1 MKDTVYSPSMRKNLI
16 SISRLESIGFKVLF
30 GDGKV
35 KILMNGN
42 LVQSGNRFDGLYY
55 IEDFMDIRGMDC
67 MVTEQNSV
75 VRNIDGNNNCSESYL
90 WHLRLCHISKNRIK
104 RLISSGIL
112 NFKWEDYG
120 ICEACVVGKMT
131 RAPFPKASRSTEP
144 LAIVHSDISGEM
156 SVPTF
161 GQKVYFITF
170 IDDFSRYGYVYLIKH
185 KSKGFD
191 MFKVFKA
198 EVENQLNKKIK
209 VLRTDRGGEYTSG
222 ILDDFCK
229 ENGIIHH
236 YTLPY
241 TPQQNGVAERR
252 NRTLMDMVRS
262 MMAYSNLPLSFWGE
276 ALHTGVYLLIHS
288 PSKYVS
294 STPYELWKGRKP
306 TLLKLSS
313 VGMQCTY

>member
-1 MKDTVYSPSMRKNLI
+1 M
-16 SISRLESIGFKVLF
+16 
-30 GDGKV
+30 
-35 KILMNGN
+35 
-42 LVQSGNRFDGLYY
+42 
-55 IEDFMDIRGMDC
+55 
-67 MVTEQNSV
+67 
-75 VRNIDGNNNCSESYL
+75 RNIDGNNNCSESYL
-90 WHLRLCHISKNRIK
+90 WHLCLGHISKNRIK

-144 LAIVHSDISGEM
+144 LAIVHSDICGEM

-209 VLRTDRGGEYTSG
+209 VLRTDRGGEYTS
-222 ILDDFCK
+222 
-229 ENGIIHH
+229 
-236 YTLPY
+236 
-241 TPQQNGVAERR
+241 
-252 NRTLMDMVRS
+252 
-262 MMAYSNLPLSFWGE
+262 
-276 ALHTGVYLLIHS
+276 
-288 PSKYVS
+288 
-294 STPYELWKGRKP
+294 
-306 TLLKLSS
+306 
-313 VGMQCTY
+313 